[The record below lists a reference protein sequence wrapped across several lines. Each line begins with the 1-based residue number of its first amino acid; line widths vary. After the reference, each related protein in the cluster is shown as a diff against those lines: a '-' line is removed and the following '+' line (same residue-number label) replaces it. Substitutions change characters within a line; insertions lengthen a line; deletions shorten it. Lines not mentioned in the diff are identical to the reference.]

1 MQSESWERGQQF
13 DRMSALATFT
23 GNGDFWSDLD
33 NKAKIEYAG
42 ICRPNPR
49 VRTFFL
55 ELWKGSKV
63 IQDAVAEYR
72 AEKDKEKDDQSNVDL
87 EF

>member
-13 DRMSALATFT
+13 DRMLSLATFT
-23 GNGDFWSDLD
+23 GNGDFWADLD
-33 NKAKIEYAG
+33 IKAQREYAT

-49 VRTFFL
+49 NRLFFL
-55 ELWKGSKV
+55 ELWQGSAV
-63 IQDAVAEYR
+63 IQEAVAEYR
-72 AEKDKEKDDQSNVDL
+72 AEKDKERDDPSNVDL